1 MPQAIDQFEQT
12 VRDSSLENVHPVLAD
27 IKAIDSTVP
36 LGRCDLVTCNPPYK
50 AAGAGII
57 SDTDAEKAARHET
70 MCTIDDICA
79 ASARL
84 LRYGGRLCLCNRPER
99 LADMICAMRAADIE
113 PKRLRFVAK
122 NGRTPPWLVLLEGR
136 RGGKPSM
143 NGESTLYMTSDGIS
157 PELRMIYGQ
166 S

>member
-1 MPQAIDQFEQT
+1 MSGYTYETLSTDCRIYTSKEHTFGTDAFLLADFAKARRKDTVVDLGTGCGIIAVLIKLRYGSADVWGVDIMPQAIDQFEQT

-27 IKAIDSTVP
+27 IKAIDSTLP

-84 LRYGGRLCLCNRPER
+84 LRYGGRLCLC
-99 LADMICAMRAADIE
+99 
-113 PKRLRFVAK
+113 
-122 NGRTPPWLVLLEGR
+122 
-136 RGGKPSM
+136 
-143 NGESTLYMTSDGIS
+143 
-157 PELRMIYGQ
+157 
-166 S
+166 